1 LKRSATEVL
10 RRGFDNTV
18 ANGPLILIRI
28 AEGIVFV
35 GIIIAAVV
43 AAVVPIAVAAGLSK
57 FDISNSSNPAEAVAA
72 AIVQHWML
80 IVYLLLI
87 LTLVL
92 LVLVAIHS
100 FVEAGT
106 AQVFVDAERRAKP
119 VTAPRRDV
127 FSVFTIDRWMAGGRQ
142 GWWSIFWIYN
152 ATWSVAGLI
161 ILIPL
166 LITMVLMVAV
176 GDTAAKVMAGCAG
189 LLLAVIIAIPV
200 GVVTAIWTQK
210 AITICVARAATAGV
224 ALRSAWD
231 EMRADF
237 GRHLAVAFVLFMI
250 SIGGA
255 MVISMLSLPFQIGQQ
270 HNSVFS
276 LAFAPLRIISSFAQ
290 TIFSAAVGAWF
301 LASFVALTED
311 R

>member
-1 LKRSATEVL
+1 MKRSATEVL
-10 RRGFDNTV
+10 RRGFDSTL
-18 ANGPLILIRI
+18 ANWPLILIRI

-35 GIIIAAVV
+35 GIVIAAVV

-57 FDISNSSNPAEAVAA
+57 FDISGSSNPAEAVAA

-100 FVEAGT
+100 FVEAGS

-127 FSVFTIDRWMAGGRQ
+127 FNVFSIDRWMAGGRQ

-166 LITMVLMVAV
+166 LITMVLMVAASE
-176 GDTAAKVMAGCAG
+176 AAGKVVAGCAG
-189 LLLAVIIAIPV
+189 LLLSVIVAIPV
-200 GVVTAIWTQK
+200 AVVIPAQGVVAFVGAHPRDLGDAVGTEGGDDVVGPAVVQGLGVGGDAGADSLDDLCIRRR
-210 AITICVARAATAGV
+210 RAHLSAT
-224 ALRSAWD
+224 ALRSRD
-231 EMRADF
+231 R
-237 GRHLAVAFVLFMI
+237 G
-250 SIGGA
+250 
-255 MVISMLSLPFQIGQQ
+255 
-270 HNSVFS
+270 
-276 LAFAPLRIISSFAQ
+276 
-290 TIFSAAVGAWF
+290 SACRR
-301 LASFVALTED
+301 EP

>member
-1 LKRSATEVL
+1 MKHSAAEVL
-10 RRGFDNTV
+10 RRGFDSTL
-18 ANGPLILIRI
+18 ANWPLILIRI

-35 GIIIAAVV
+35 AIGIAAVV
-43 AAVVPIAVAAGLSK
+43 AAVVPIVVAAGLSK
-57 FDISNSSNPAEAVAA
+57 FDISGSSNPAEVVAA
-72 AIVQHWML
+72 AFMQHWIL
-80 IVYLLLI
+80 FVYLLLI
-87 LTLVL
+87 LTLL
-92 LVLVAIHS
+92 FGVLVAIHS

-127 FSVFTIDRWMAGGRQ
+127 FSVFSIDRWMAGGRQ
-142 GWWSIFWIYN
+142 RWWSVFWIYN

-166 LITMVLMVAV
+166 LVTMVLMLAV
-176 GDTAAKVMAGCAG
+176 GDTAGRVVTGCGG
-189 LLLAVIIAIPV
+189 LLLTVIVAIPV

-250 SIGGA
+250 SVGGA

-270 HNSVFS
+270 HHAVFS
-276 LAFAPLRIISSFAQ
+276 LAFAPLQFVSSFAQ
-290 TIFSAAVGAWF
+290 TIFSAAISAWF